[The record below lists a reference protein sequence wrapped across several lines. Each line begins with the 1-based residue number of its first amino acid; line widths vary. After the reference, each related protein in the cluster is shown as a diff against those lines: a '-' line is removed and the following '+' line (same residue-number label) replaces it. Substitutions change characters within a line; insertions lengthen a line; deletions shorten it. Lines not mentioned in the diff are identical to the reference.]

1 MLQRWPA
8 YRSFQGEY
16 VFTLNE
22 CYSSSTTHYTCFV
35 VDGDGDVTLC
45 ATLGPILQKMVENDV
60 HALPVVQGGSAS
72 MDYYGFV
79 SMLDIVTWL
88 VDRMG
93 ELYFTTVC

>member
-1 MLQRWPA
+1 MLQRWSA
-8 YRSFQGEY
+8 YGSFQGEY
-16 VFTLNE
+16 VIHTE
-22 CYSSSTTHYTCFV
+22 CYSSSTHYTFV
-35 VDGDGDVTLC
+35 VVDDDDGDLTC
-45 ATLGPILQKMVENDV
+45 ATLGRLQKMVENDV

-79 SMLDIVTWL
+79 SMLDIITWL